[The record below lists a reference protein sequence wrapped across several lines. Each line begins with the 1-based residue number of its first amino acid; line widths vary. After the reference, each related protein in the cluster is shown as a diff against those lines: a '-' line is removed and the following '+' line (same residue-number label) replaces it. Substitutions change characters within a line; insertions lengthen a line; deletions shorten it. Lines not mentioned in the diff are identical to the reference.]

1 MAFKI
6 DPEKSYDVK
15 LSRVVKRGRFTY
27 YPLNEINMRGTLV
40 EAILAQEGDEV
51 LDYAREV

>member
-1 MAFKI
+1 MASKI

-15 LSRVVKRGRFTY
+15 LSRIVKRGRFTF
-27 YPLNEINMRGTLV
+27 YPLNEINMRGSLV
-40 EAILAQEGDEV
+40 MAIIEQEGDEV

>member
-6 DPEKSYDVK
+6 DPDKSYDVK
-15 LSRVVKRGRFTY
+15 LSRVVKWGRFTY
-27 YPLNEINMRGTLV
+27 YPLNEINMRGSLV
-40 EAILAQEGDEV
+40 AAIIAQESDEV

>member
-15 LSRVVKRGRFTY
+15 LSRIVKRGRFTF
-27 YPLNEINMRGTLV
+27 YPLNEINMRGSLV
-40 EAILAQEGDEV
+40 AAIIEQEGDEV

>member
-15 LSRVVKRGRFTY
+15 LSRIVKWGRFTY
-27 YPLNEINMRGTLV
+27 YPLNIINMSGSLV
-40 EAILAQEGDEV
+40 AAIIAQEGEEV
-51 LDYAREV
+51 LDYVRQV

>member
-15 LSRVVKRGRFTY
+15 LSRIVKRGRFTY
-27 YPLNEINMRGTLV
+27 YPLNEINMRGSLV
-40 EAILAQEGDEV
+40 AAIIEQEGEEV
-51 LDYAREV
+51 FDYARQV

>member
-15 LSRVVKRGRFTY
+15 LSRIVKRGRFTF
-27 YPLNEINMRGTLV
+27 YPLNEINMRGSLV
-40 EAILAQEGDEV
+40 TAIIEQEGEEV
-51 LDYAREV
+51 FDYARQV

>member
-6 DPEKSYDVK
+6 DTEKSYDVK
-15 LSRVVKRGRFTY
+15 LSRIVKWGRFTF
-27 YPLNEINMRGTLV
+27 YPLNEINMRGELV
-40 EAILAQEGDEV
+40 VAIIAQEGDEV

>member
-15 LSRVVKRGRFTY
+15 LSRIVKRGRFTY

>member
-6 DPEKSYDVK
+6 DTEKSYDVK
-15 LSRVVKRGRFTY
+15 LSRIVKWGRFTF
-27 YPLNEINMRGTLV
+27 YPLNIINMSGSLV
-40 EAILAQEGDEV
+40 AGIIAQEGDEV

>member
-6 DPEKSYDVK
+6 DTDKSYEVK
-15 LSRVVKRGRFTY
+15 LTRPVKRGAFTY
-27 YPLNEINMRGTLV
+27 KPLNEITMRGAV
-40 EAILAQEGDEV
+40 VAAIIEQEGDEV

>member
-15 LSRVVKRGRFTY
+15 LTRVVKRAPFTY
-27 YPLNEINMRGTLV
+27 YPLNEINMRGSLV
-40 EAILAQEGDEV
+40 AAIIAQEGDEV
-51 LDYAREV
+51 LEYARQV

>member
-1 MAFKI
+1 MALKI

-15 LSRVVKRGRFTY
+15 LSRIVKWGRFTY
-27 YPLNEINMRGTLV
+27 YPLNKINMRGSLV
-40 EAILAQEGDEV
+40 VAIIAQEGDEV

>member
-15 LSRVVKRGRFTY
+15 LSRIVKRGPVTF
-27 YPLNEINMRGTLV
+27 YPLNEINMRGSLV
-40 EAILAQEGDEV
+40 AAIIEQEGDEV